1 MSTAQVFILTG
12 SNLGDR
18 AQQLQT
24 AATLLSQQLGNPV
37 KESAI
42 YETAAWGN
50 ENQPSF
56 LNQVLQF
63 ETALSGSELLNI
75 VLTTEQQMG
84 RVRTQKW
91 TERSI
96 DIDILLAGSSIINE
110 PDLQVPHPYLHQRR
124 FTLVPLNEIAP
135 DMMHPL
141 LKKSINTLL
150 LECADDLEVKAW

>member
-1 MSTAQVFILTG
+1 VDTAQVFILTG

-18 AQQLQT
+18 AKQLQT

-37 KESAI
+37 KQSAT

-63 ETALSGSELLNI
+63 ETSLSGSELLNI
-75 VLTTEQQMG
+75 ILTTEQQMG

-91 TERSI
+91 AERSI
-96 DIDILLAGSSIINE
+96 DIDILLAGNKIINE
-110 PDLQVPHPYLHQRR
+110 PDLQVPHPFLHKRR

-135 DMMHPL
+135 DMIHPL
-141 LKKSINTLL
+141 LKKSINNLL
-150 LECADDLEVKAW
+150 LECTDDLEVKAW

>member
-12 SNLGDR
+12 SNLGYR
-18 AQQLQT
+18 EKQLQT
-24 AATLLSQQLGNPV
+24 AANLLAQQLGKPL
-37 KESAI
+37 KQSAI

-63 ETALSGSELLNI
+63 ETTLTARNLLRI
-75 VLTTEQQMG
+75 ILATEQQMG

-91 TERSI
+91 AERSI
-96 DIDILLAGSSIINE
+96 DIDILFAGNAIINE
-110 PDLQVPHPYLHQRR
+110 PDLQVPHPFLHQRR

-141 LKKSINTLL
+141 FKKSIHSLL
-150 LECADDLEVKAW
+150 LECTDDLEVKAW

>member
-12 SNLGDR
+12 SNLGNR

-24 AATLLSQQLGNPV
+24 AASLLSQQLGKPV
-37 KESAI
+37 KQSCI

-63 ETALSGSELLNI
+63 ETTLSGSKLLPI
-75 VLTTEQQMG
+75 ILSTEQQMG

-91 TERSI
+91 AERSI
-96 DIDILLAGSSIINE
+96 DIDILFAGNAIINE
-110 PDLQVPHPYLHQRR
+110 HDLQVPHPFLHQRR

-135 DMMHPL
+135 DMIHPL
-141 LKKSINTLL
+141 LKKSIHSLL
-150 LECADDLEVKAW
+150 LECTDDLEVKAW

>member
-1 MSTAQVFILTG
+1 M
-12 SNLGDR
+12 GDR

>member
-1 MSTAQVFILTG
+1 M
-12 SNLGDR
+12 GDR

-56 LNQVLQF
+56 LNQVIQF
-63 ETALSGSELLNI
+63 ETAISGSELLNI

-150 LECADDLEVKAW
+150 LECTDDLEVKAW

>member
-56 LNQVLQF
+56 LNQVIQF
-63 ETALSGSELLNI
+63 ETAISGSELLNI

-150 LECADDLEVKAW
+150 LECTDDLEVKAW

>member
-18 AQQLQT
+18 AKQLQT
-24 AATLLSQQLGNPV
+24 AATLLSQQLGKPA
-37 KESAI
+37 KQSAI

-63 ETALSGSELLNI
+63 ETALSSRELLNI
-75 VLTTEQQMG
+75 ILTTEQQMG

-91 TERSI
+91 AERSI
-96 DIDILLAGSSIINE
+96 DIDILLAGSAIINE

-141 LKKSINTLL
+141 LKKSITDLL
-150 LECADDLEVKAW
+150 LECTDDLEVKEW

>member
-1 MSTAQVFILTG
+1 VDIAQVFILTG

-18 AQQLQT
+18 AKQLQT

-37 KESAI
+37 KQSAT

-63 ETALSGSELLNI
+63 ETSLSGSELLNI
-75 VLTTEQQMG
+75 ILTTEQQMG
-84 RVRTQKW
+84 RVRMQKW
-91 TERSI
+91 AERSI
-96 DIDILLAGSSIINE
+96 DIDILFAGSNIINE
-110 PDLQVPHPYLHQRR
+110 PDLQVPHPFLHKRR

-135 DMMHPL
+135 EMIHPL
-141 LKKSINTLL
+141 LKKSINNLL
-150 LECADDLEVKAW
+150 LECTDDLEVKAW

>member
-1 MSTAQVFILTG
+1 MG
-12 SNLGDR
+12 YR

-24 AATLLSQQLGNPV
+24 AATLLSQQLGSPV
-37 KESAI
+37 KQSAI

-63 ETALSGSELLNI
+63 ETAKSGSELLNI

-91 TERSI
+91 AERSI

-135 DMMHPL
+135 DMMHPF

-150 LECADDLEVKAW
+150 LECTDDLEVKAW

>member
-12 SNLGDR
+12 SNLGHR
-18 AQQLQT
+18 EKQLQT
-24 AATLLSQQLGNPV
+24 AANLLAQQLGKPL
-37 KESAI
+37 KQSAI

-63 ETALSGSELLNI
+63 ETTLSARNLLSI
-75 VLTTEQQMG
+75 ILATEQQMG

-91 TERSI
+91 AERSI
-96 DIDILLAGSSIINE
+96 DIDILFAGNAIINE
-110 PDLQVPHPYLHQRR
+110 PDLQVPHPFLHQRR

-141 LKKSINTLL
+141 FKKSIHSLL
-150 LECADDLEVKAW
+150 LECTDDLEVKAW

>member
-1 MSTAQVFILTG
+1 VSTAQVFILTG

-56 LNQVLQF
+56 LNQVIQF
-63 ETALSGSELLNI
+63 ETAISGSELLNI

-150 LECADDLEVKAW
+150 LECTDDLEVKAW